1 MLSEPQD
8 PIPHPSALRGL
19 VAAGRE
25 LVRHS
30 GMLIVGWGLVGVGLL
45 LMPTPVPVGLLLF
58 LAGLAVLARESAAA
72 RRAIRWT
79 RSRVPRMSEAL
90 NRAKP
95 RLPVGL
101 RTLIEST
108 DPIADLA
115 PGE

>member
-1 MLSEPQD
+1 MLSDPQD
-8 PIPHPSALRGL
+8 PILHPSPLRR
-19 VAAGRE
+19 VAAACRE
-25 LVRHS
+25 LARRS
-30 GMLIVGWGLVGVGLL
+30 GMLTVGWVLVGVGLL
-45 LMPTPVPVGLLLF
+45 LMPTPLPLGLLLF

-72 RRAIRWT
+72 RQAIRWT
-79 RSRVPRMSEAL
+79 RRRLPVLSEAL

-95 RLPVGL
+95 RLPAGL